1 MNDNTEAIIMQAI
14 SEVNRKYEQ
23 EAIYEAEQRGK
34 KEGKKEGIKIGI
46 EKNKRDI
53 AKKLKGLHPPEEI
66 SRITGLSLNTILLL

>member
-23 EAIYEAEQRGK
+23 EALYEAEQRGMEK
-34 KEGKKEGIKIGI
+34 GI